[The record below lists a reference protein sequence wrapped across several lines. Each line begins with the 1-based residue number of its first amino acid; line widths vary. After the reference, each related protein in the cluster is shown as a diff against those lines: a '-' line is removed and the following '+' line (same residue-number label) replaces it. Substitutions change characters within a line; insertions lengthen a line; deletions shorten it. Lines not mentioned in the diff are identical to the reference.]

1 MLKRILYPGIL
12 LTLIACCNIFNFGEK
27 QSSNSCPNL
36 ANLSGLADQSYI
48 VHGKIAVDTLT
59 DSFCPLSVGNIW
71 EYEYTIYQ
79 TDIESGSLTSTCGNL
94 SFQVIENS
102 SVMAIIKVG
111 TGPAALFDTLQIT
124 DDSIVN
130 RDPIT
135 TLIFVTNPFPIQLPY
150 LVPVL
155 IGPRKNLYPCFK
167 FDDSS
172 GYSYAN
178 NAVAVYFN
186 KYGLTYLDYYPSK
199 LIDET
204 TYEYSLLLQSFN
216 GTALNPIQHVYE
228 CLAKSNY
235 FFINPDS
242 IITSSLNETS
252 PAKLFEGVI
261 FPFDLRSGFAFW
273 NQSCPKT
280 PSLSIVQKK
289 S

>member
-1 MLKRILYPGIL
+1 
-12 LTLIACCNIFNFGEK
+12 
-27 QSSNSCPNL
+27 
-36 ANLSGLADQSYI
+36 
-48 VHGKIAVDTLT
+48 
-59 DSFCPLSVGNIW
+59 
-71 EYEYTIYQ
+71 
-79 TDIESGSLTSTCGNL
+79 
-94 SFQVIENS
+94 
-102 SVMAIIKVG
+102 
-111 TGPAALFDTLQIT
+111 
-124 DDSIVN
+124 
-130 RDPIT
+130 
-135 TLIFVTNPFPIQLPY
+135 
-150 LVPVL
+150 
-155 IGPRKNLYPCFK
+155 LYPCFK